1 MLNFAESFK
10 YVPLLGSK
18 DIVATAT
25 PSNYVALK
33 DVVGLLEISVNFGL
47 ITSTDSTGEVVVT
60 LEAATVSDTTSSDLA
75 EAAIAFQ
82 YRLSGA
88 VGTDTIGTITS
99 ATASGAAVVNTSD
112 NVTLYAYVDP
122 SAIATLD
129 AGYKFVRA
137 VVTPTAEITSTVV
150 GVGARFLPRYAGNAI
165 PSSS

>member
-1 MLNFAESFK
+1 MRYAEELK
-10 YVPLLGSK
+10 VVPLLGSV

-25 PSNYVALK
+25 NSNYVALK

-47 ITSTDSTGEVVVT
+47 ITSTDSTGEAVVT
-60 LEAATVSDTTSSDLA
+60 LEASNVSDTTSSDLA
-75 EAAIAFQ
+75 EAAIAFS

-88 VGTDTIGTITS
+88 VGTDTMGAITA
-99 ATASGAAVVNTSD
+99 ATTAGKAVVNTSD
-112 NVTLYAYVDP
+112 NVSLLCYVDP
-122 SAIATLD
+122 SAVATLD

-150 GVGARFLPRYAGNAI
+150 GAVARFLPRYAGNAI